1 MKLSTGR
8 KAAAAVFKGIDYQK
22 ELLNRFTEVQKR
34 SDYLIQKAQNS
45 HYDSTRTAIQEILSR
60 EDRLLA
66 GQAQAA
72 QQSTEMKNAFK
83 SMIEVYVREREL
95 ERRQHQEELR
105 RRDELQKQQDALH
118 ARRHQGNVHL
128 VPIVRLVL
136 AR

>member
-1 MKLSTGR
+1 MKLFAGR
-8 KAAAAVFKGIDYQK
+8 KAAAAVFKGGDYQK
-22 ELLNRFTEVQKR
+22 ELLSSFTEVQKR

-45 HYDSTRTAIQEILSR
+45 HYESTRTAIQEILSR

-118 ARRHQGNVHL
+118 ARRHQGNPYL
-128 VPIVRLVL
+128 VPTVRSVL

>member
-1 MKLSTGR
+1 MKLFTGR
-8 KAAAAVFKGIDYQK
+8 KAAAAVFKGSDYQK
-22 ELLNRFTEVQKR
+22 ELLNSFTEVQKR

-45 HYDSTRTAIQEILSR
+45 HYESTRTAIQEILSR

-118 ARRHQGNVHL
+118 ARRHQGKVLL
-128 VPIVRLVL
+128 VPTVRLVL

>member
-1 MKLSTGR
+1 MKLFAGR
-8 KAAAAVFKGIDYQK
+8 KAAEAVLKGSGYQK
-22 ELLNRFTEVQKR
+22 ELLNSFNEVQKR
-34 SDYLIQKAQNS
+34 SEYLIQKAQNS
-45 HYDSTRTAIQEILSR
+45 HYESTRTAIQEILSR

-72 QQSTEMKNAFK
+72 QQSMEMKNAFK

-105 RRDELQKQQDALH
+105 RRDELQKQQDTLH

-128 VPIVRLVL
+128 VPNFRSAL
-136 AR
+136 AC